1 MVKDVFHLIPRTAV
15 QLDLD
20 GLSRKRP
27 WRRTD
32 VGCSKAI
39 WTQINDVHR
48 RIQELK
54 SLRVVKLHSVGTEQS
69 SDAKRPNK
77 RRAKFFARK
86 IQVDVLG

>member
-54 SLRVVKLHSVGTEQS
+54 SLRVVKLHSVVTEQS

-77 RRAKFFARK
+77 RRAKFLARK